1 MKSLLN
7 AALLISALILGGCV
21 TAPPKAVSLDQNVN
35 SLKGAK
41 VGVVMSAVPKPDTR
55 FPGADC
61 LFCLAAANIANASLT
76 SHTKT
81 LPLEDLPKLKA
92 ELAGLLREKGATVV
106 ELPDNFVVSSLPDAS
121 SKSENTARKD
131 FSSLRSKYSIDKVV
145 VLDITLLGMVRTYSA
160 YFPTSDPKASLTGAG
175 YMVNLSNNQ
184 YEWYEPV
191 NISKGS
197 DGKWDEPPKFPGLT
211 NAYFQALE
219 LGKDVFL
226 KPFKN

>member
-21 TAPPKAVSLDQNVN
+21 TAPPKPISLDQNAT

-41 VGVVMSAVPKPDTR
+41 VGVAMSAMPKPDTQ
-55 FPGADC
+55 FPGASC
-61 LFCLAAANIANASLT
+61 LFCLAAANIANLSLT
-76 SHTKT
+76 THTQT

-92 ELAGLLREKGATVV
+92 ELAGLLRDKGATVV
-106 ELPDNFVVSSLPDAS
+106 ELPDNFAVASLPDS
-121 SKSENTARKD
+121 SGKSESSARKD
-131 FSSLRSKYSIDKVV
+131 FSSLRSKYSIDKLV

-160 YFPTSDPKASLTGAG
+160 YFPTSDPKASLNGAG

-191 NISKGS
+191 SISKGS

-211 NAYFQALE
+211 NAYFQAIE
-219 LGKDVFL
+219 LGKDAFL